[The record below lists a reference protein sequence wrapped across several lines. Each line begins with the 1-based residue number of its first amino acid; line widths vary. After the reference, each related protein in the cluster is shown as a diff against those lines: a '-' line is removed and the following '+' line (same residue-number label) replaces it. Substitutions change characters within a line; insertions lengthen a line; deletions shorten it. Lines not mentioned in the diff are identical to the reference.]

1 MFPFYRVFSVLL
13 VLDSVATSL
22 MNFFEPATLFI
33 QRWLP
38 LFYVLSLVVLPLA
51 VRDIPTASGLKICC
65 ILVVGWLASLSIAG
79 YMALTVRKI
88 VKTEMVAAEPMT
100 KPSPFSSVEVWT
112 WTAIFILSFALAF
125 LSPMA
130 LGMTARTRLPFL
142 LAATVL
148 GYMVGS
154 G

>member
-1 MFPFYRVFSVLL
+1 MISYISADGDALL
-13 VLDSVATSL
+13 LHCGWASFLDYTHAFNGRAVHGL
-22 MNFFEPATLFI
+22 EFL
-33 QRWLP
+33 
-38 LFYVLSLVVLPLA
+38 LS
-51 VRDIPTASGLKICC
+51 
-65 ILVVGWLASLSIAG
+65 VVGWLASLSIAG